1 MANLGLTQNQKNMLK
16 IGVLGVGH
24 LGKIHLKCIKQ
35 VSELQLIGFYD
46 PDDNNANKAV
56 KEYQTHRFDSPE
68 QLIQQADIIDIVTPT
83 TTHFQLAEQAIKQGK
98 HVFIEK
104 PVTHTLEEAKQLT
117 QLLKQYPVKVQV
129 GHVERFNPAYLA
141 IDNMTLNPKFIEA
154 HRLASFNPR
163 GTDVSVVLDLMIHD
177 LDLVLDMVQS
187 EVKSIS
193 ANGVAIVSNTPDIAN
208 ARIEFENGAVA
219 NITASR
225 MSFKQMR
232 KFRLF
237 QQNAYISIDF
247 LEKKTDVIRLYN
259 DGDPSIPDDA
269 FLMELETNSG
279 KKKIHLAQP
288 EVTPVNSIKMELETF
303 AECIIKDVEP
313 KVSLQDGYKALDV
326 AHQIIEKIKKRNLI

>member
-1 MANLGLTQNQKNMLK
+1 MLK
-16 IGVLGVGH
+16 IGVLGTGH

-35 VSELQLIGFYD
+35 VSELELIGFCD
-46 PDDNNANKAV
+46 PDDKNA
-56 KEYQTHRFDSPE
+56 
-68 QLIQQADIIDIVTPT
+68 QQAIDNYQIPRFETPEELLEQVDIVDIVTPT
-83 TTHFQLAEQAIKQGK
+83 TTHFELAALAIRKGK

-104 PVTHTLEEAKQLT
+104 PVTHTIQEAKQLT
-117 QLLKQYPVKVQV
+117 ELLKQHPVKVQV

-141 IDNMTLNPKFIEA
+141 LQDIALEPKFIEA

-177 LDLVLDMVQS
+177 LDLLLDMVKS
-187 EVKSIS
+187 EVSSIS

-208 ARIEFENGAVA
+208 ARIEFKNGAVA
-219 NITASR
+219 NLTASR

-259 DGDPSIPDDA
+259 EGDPLIPDDA

-279 KKKIHLAQP
+279 KKKIHLSQP

-303 AECIIKDVEP
+303 ADCILKDVEP

-326 AHQIIEKIKKRNLI
+326 AHQIIDQIKKRNLI

>member
-1 MANLGLTQNQKNMLK
+1 MLK

-35 VSELQLIGFYD
+35 VSELELIGFYD
-46 PDDNNANKAV
+46 PNDANAEKAIS
-56 KEYQTHRFDSPE
+56 EYKTHRFDTAE
-68 QLIQQADIIDIVTPT
+68 ALIQQADIIDIVTPT
-83 TTHFQLAEQAIKQGK
+83 TTHFQLAEQAIQAGK

-104 PVTHTLEEAKQLT
+104 PVTHTLQEAKQLT
-117 QLLKQYPVKVQV
+117 ELLQKHPVKVQV

-141 IDNMTLNPKFIEA
+141 LDNIPLSPKFIEA
-154 HRLASFNPR
+154 HRLSSFNPR

-177 LDLVLDMVQS
+177 LDLVLDMVKS
-187 EVKSIS
+187 EVKRIS

-219 NITASR
+219 NLTASR

-247 LEKKTDVIRLYN
+247 LEKKTDVVRLYN
-259 DGDPSIPDDA
+259 DGDPEIPEDA
-269 FLMELETNSG
+269 MLMDLETSTG
-279 KKKIHLAQP
+279 RKKIHLSQP

-303 AECIIKDVEP
+303 AECILKDIEP
-313 KVSLQDGYKALDV
+313 KVSLQDGYKALIV
-326 AHQIIEKIKKRNLI
+326 AHQIIEQIKKRNLI